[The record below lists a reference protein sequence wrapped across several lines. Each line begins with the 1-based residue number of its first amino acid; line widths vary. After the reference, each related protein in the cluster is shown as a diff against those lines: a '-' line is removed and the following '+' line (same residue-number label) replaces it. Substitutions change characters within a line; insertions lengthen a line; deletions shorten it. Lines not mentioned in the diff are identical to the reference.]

1 MRRLRQAFLIPLLAL
16 ALFACQEEEDITFDP
31 PVVST
36 FEMGEG
42 SSHSTEPVAYRGM
55 DLHMEATIL
64 AYANVESIKVSIHA
78 HDLEVGEGEVEWD
91 FEEVYT
97 DAKYL
102 VKKPEFHEH
111 IDIPAT
117 APAGEYHVVL
127 EVTDAA
133 GNITEME
140 GHLEIR
146 ELIHVSGF
154 EMDAEVVRGE
164 DFHVEFLIGA
174 ANGIHT
180 ITVDIHAHGLTA
192 GAGEVL
198 WEMEEVFEEGYHE
211 LSEVEFHEHIDVPA
225 NVTAGE
231 YHVMFIIEDEDG
243 NEVEF
248 DTHIDVLNE

>member
-1 MRRLRQAFLIPLLAL
+1 MNRLRQTLLL
-16 ALFACQEEEDITFDP
+16 SFMVLTLFSCQDDEDITFDP

-42 SSHSTEPVAYRGM
+42 STHSTDPVAYRGK

-64 AYANVESIKVSIHA
+64 AYANVESITVSIHA

-102 VKKPEFHEH
+102 VKNPEFHEH

-117 APAGEYHVVL
+117 APAGEYHVELVI
-127 EVTDAA
+127 TDAA

-146 ELIHVSGF
+146 ELIHISGF

-164 DFHVEFLIGA
+164 DFHVEFLLELPMGFIPLLL
-174 ANGIHT
+174 T
-180 ITVDIHAHGLTA
+180 FMPMGLLLVQERSS
-192 GAGEVL
+192 GKWRKFL
-198 WEMEEVFEEGYHE
+198 KK
-211 LSEVEFHEHIDVPA
+211 
-225 NVTAGE
+225 VT
-231 YHVMFIIEDEDG
+231 
-243 NEVEF
+243 
-248 DTHIDVLNE
+248 TS

>member
-1 MRRLRQAFLIPLLAL
+1 MKRLRQAFMIPLLAL
-16 ALFACQEEEDITFDP
+16 ALFSCQEEEDMTFDP
-31 PVVST
+31 AVISA

-42 SSHSTEPVAYRGM
+42 SSHSTEPVAYRGT
-55 DLHMEATIL
+55 DLHLEATII
-64 AYANVESIKVSIHA
+64 ANANVASITLSIHA
-78 HDLEVGEGEVEWD
+78 HDVEVGEGETEWD
-91 FEEVYT
+91 FEKVYT
-97 DAKYL
+97 DSKYL
-102 VKKPEFHEH
+102 VKNPAFHEH

-127 EVTDAA
+127 EVLDIA
-133 GNITEME
+133 GNITEVE

-146 ELIHVSGF
+146 ELIHISGF

-192 GAGEVL
+192 GAGEVV
-198 WEMEEVFEEGYHE
+198 WEMEQVFEEGYHE

-225 NVTAGE
+225 NATAGE
-231 YHVMFIIEDEDG
+231 YHVMFIVEDEEG
-243 NEVEF
+243 NEEEYGTYIEVVN
-248 DTHIDVLNE
+248 D